1 MNRCFLLAV
10 DEGEEQTLRILAY
23 QNAVAEGLVERE
35 SQLAAIEKIRHLIK
49 TLQPCEVLNPYASK
63 VQLPPNAQKLRRLNQ
78 LYQDFVGQLVC
89 WHQHQRS
96 RDAKGR
102 LIALPEDLK
111 AAAELMFDSIVL
123 KVDELDGSLRHFFER
138 LKDYVE
144 KRGGEGYGFTR
155 LEIRQALSLSK
166 TQLHRFL
173 QELEDL
179 EYIRLQGGHANRG
192 FSYKIVYWDDN
203 KRLRSDLKQFLEDQ
217 LNKL

>member
-1 MNRCFLLAV
+1 
-10 DEGEEQTLRILAY
+10 
-23 QNAVAEGLVERE
+23 
-35 SQLAAIEKIRHLIK
+35 
-49 TLQPCEVLNPYASK
+49 
-63 VQLPPNAQKLRRLNQ
+63 

-144 KRGGEGYGFTR
+144 KRGGEGYFFTQ
-155 LEIRQALSLSK
+155 LEVRQALNCSK
-166 TQLHRFL
+166 SAL
-173 QELEDL
+173 QRHFYELQSL
-179 EYIRLQGGHANRG
+179 EYLRIADGNPHRG
-192 FSYKIVYWDDN
+192 YRYKIAYWDDYQL
-203 KRLRSDLKQFLEDQ
+203 LRTKIKDY
-217 LNKL
+217 LNKQIFDLD